1 MSATL
6 YMREYSC
13 PKKSSIYS
21 DFPLVLAARAI
32 SRDYQVTP
40 YDLRSDQLIYPI
52 KSDYIFYIWGALKR
66 LLRIREA
73 IFRIRVGHKLIRVSW
88 KPRLRRT

>member
-1 MSATL
+1 MLWRFPDRTIPILPSSADRDSMSATP

-13 PKKSSIYS
+13 PKKSSSIYS

-40 YDLRSDQLIYPI
+40 YELRSDQLIYPI
-52 KSDYIFYIWGALKR
+52 KSDYIFIYGVL
-66 LLRIREA
+66 
-73 IFRIRVGHKLIRVSW
+73 
-88 KPRLRRT
+88 